1 MTNPTSTTTKTT
13 PPAAS
18 VDGTHKLDI
27 SDESEW
33 KFVSARL
40 NQAIWWGRLDSVEEL
55 LSPATILSGGSIP
68 SSERARLWLAFDAPL
83 PSVKIGFRVP

>member
-40 NQAIWWGRLDSVEEL
+40 NQAI
-55 LSPATILSGGSIP
+55 
-68 SSERARLWLAFDAPL
+68 
-83 PSVKIGFRVP
+83 